1 MKIFSMRVLFLS
13 VISFFVLFGCNS
25 LRNNDVQVIDRIPDI
40 DPDYSGVTIPPNI
53 APMNFV
59 IQEEGQSFK
68 IDVTSP
74 ADNSQVS
81 FSSANGIVRF
91 SKRSWRKLLEK
102 NRGGEINIQISSIER
117 NNNSEKKFR
126 PFSVSVAE
134 EEIDPY
140 LSYRLMYPG
149 YIAWYTMKIVQRS
162 LETFREEAFV
172 ENQILDNNCI
182 NCHSF
187 NQYDPDKF
195 FIHIRGSKGD
205 TYFVDNGQISRITLK
220 TEDMPLGA
228 TYPSWHPGGRYV
240 VFTSSKVLLSFDANP
255 HKNIRCYD
263 LLATLI
269 LYDTKENEVFYIK
282 ESDSLSYYQT
292 FPGWS
297 PDGRYLYFCM
307 AAKIDEAIDVESIET
322 IHYDLVRKSF
332 DSESGS
338 FGETEI
344 VFDAGGMDKSV
355 SFPRISPDGNYLVFT
370 LHDYGTFPIWYKEAD
385 LYLLDLRDGKYMKMN
400 INSDD
405 TESYHG
411 WSSNGKWLVF
421 SSKRRDGLSAFPYFA
436 YFESPDK
443 VGKPFVLP
451 QRDPTIYD
459 RMPLT
464 YNIPEFIKG
473 RIRIKPRD
481 FEKAS
486 NEQPIIVTTVNPE
499 DAPPGWMEITKEENP
514 SEVEHGNR
522 K

>member
-1 MKIFSMRVLFLS
+1 MRIFNKRVLFLP
-13 VISFFVLFGCNS
+13 VLSFFVIFGCNS
-25 LRNNDVQVIDRIPDI
+25 IRNDDVQDIDRIPEI

-53 APMNFV
+53 SPMNFV
-59 IQEEGQSFK
+59 IQEEGHSFK
-68 IDVTSP
+68 IDVIS
-74 ADNSQVS
+74 ASDNSYES
-81 FSSANGIVRF
+81 FSSSDGIVKF

-102 NRGGEINIQISSIER
+102 NRGGEINIQISSIDR
-117 NNNSEKKFR
+117 RDKSVKKYK
-126 PFSVSVAE
+126 PFSLYIAK

-187 NQYDPDKF
+187 DQYNPERF
-195 FIHIRGSKGD
+195 FIHVRGSKGD
-205 TYFVDNGQISRITLK
+205 TYFIDDGRITRITLK

-228 TYPSWHPGGRYV
+228 TYPAWHPDGRYV
-240 VFTSSKVLLSFDANP
+240 IFTSSKVLQSFDARP
-255 HKNIRCYD
+255 DKNIRCYD

-269 LYDTKENEVFYIK
+269 LYDTAENEVFYIK

-307 AAKIDEAIDVESIET
+307 AKKINEEIDVESIET
-322 IHYDLVRKSF
+322 IHYNLVRKPF
-332 DSESGS
+332 DSESGL

-344 VFDAGGMDKSV
+344 VYDAAGKGKSV

-385 LYLLDLRDGKYMKMN
+385 LYLLDLRDGNCMKMS

-405 TESYHG
+405 SESYHS

-436 YFESPDK
+436 WFGSPGK

-451 QRDPTIYD
+451 QKDPTVYN
-459 RMPLT
+459 RMTLT

-473 RIRIKPRD
+473 RIKIKPRD

-486 NEQPIIVTTVNPE
+486 KEQSVIVKTVNPG
-499 DAPPGWMEITKEENP
+499 DAPPGWMEITKETNN
-514 SEVEHGNR
+514 SAVEHGNR